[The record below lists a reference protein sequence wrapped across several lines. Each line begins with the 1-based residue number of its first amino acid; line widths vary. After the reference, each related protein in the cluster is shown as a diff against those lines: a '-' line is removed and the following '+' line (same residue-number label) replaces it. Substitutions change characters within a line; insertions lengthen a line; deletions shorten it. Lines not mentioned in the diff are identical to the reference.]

1 MSELTA
7 KENIK
12 TADTVKR
19 ITATA
24 VMAALTTLMTAYIFH
39 IPVGV
44 NGGYVHLGDTMIYLA
59 AAFLP
64 LPYACAAGAIG
75 GGLADLLTAP
85 VWAPATIIIKML
97 ICLPF
102 SSKGTKLVTKRNVVA
117 LFLAFAISATGYYI
131 AEGIMFG
138 FTASSLAAAV
148 ASLGVTAGLALQGSL
163 SNFAGGLLIL
173 VLHPFR
179 VGDYII
185 EDTHKNEGT
194 VIEISVFYTKLRTI
208 DNKIIVIPNGT
219 LANTSLTNATKS
231 DRRQMDLV
239 VPIGYDADIKKA
251 KDILMELV
259 EAENR
264 RLPEDVNVFVKE
276 LGASSVDL
284 GLRFWVPTDQ
294 YWPVRWQLLED
305 IKIRFDAEKISIPF
319 QQVDVNIKQ

>member
-1 MSELTA
+1 MILMSQVLSD
-7 KENIK
+7 NLIK
-12 TADTVKR
+12 NLDEG
-19 ITATA
+19 
-24 VMAALTTLMTAYIFH
+24 VMKSWLQSVLPSVLGFFWSVVLALLIAYIGGKIINLVRRMFQKSLRRRDAEE
-39 IPVGV
+39 GV
-44 NGGYVHLGDTMIYLA
+44 CQFADQVLKYFLWIVIIVIILGL
-59 AAFLP
+59 
-64 LPYACAAGAIG
+64 
-75 GGLADLLTAP
+75 
-85 VWAPATIIIKML
+85 
-97 ICLPF
+97 
-102 SSKGTKLVTKRNVVA
+102 
-117 LFLAFAISATGYYI
+117 
-131 AEGIMFG
+131 FG

-294 YWPVRWQLLED
+294 YWSVRWQLLED

>member
-1 MSELTA
+1 MILMSQVLSD
-7 KENIK
+7 NLIK
-12 TADTVKR
+12 NLDEG
-19 ITATA
+19 
-24 VMAALTTLMTAYIFH
+24 VMKSWLQSVLPSVLGFFWSVVLALLIAYIGGKIINLVRRMFQKSLH
-39 IPVGV
+39 RRDAEEGV
-44 NGGYVHLGDTMIYLA
+44 CQFADQVLKYFLWIVIIVIILGL
-59 AAFLP
+59 
-64 LPYACAAGAIG
+64 
-75 GGLADLLTAP
+75 
-85 VWAPATIIIKML
+85 
-97 ICLPF
+97 
-102 SSKGTKLVTKRNVVA
+102 
-117 LFLAFAISATGYYI
+117 
-131 AEGIMFG
+131 FG

-239 VPIGYDADIKKA
+239 VPIGYDTDIKKA

>member
-1 MSELTA
+1 MILMSQVLSD
-7 KENIK
+7 NLIK
-12 TADTVKR
+12 NLDEGVLKSWLES
-19 ITATA
+19 
-24 VMAALTTLMTAYIFH
+24 VLPSVLGFFWSVVLALLVAYIGGKIITIVRRVFRKSLH
-39 IPVGV
+39 RRNAEEGV
-44 NGGYVHLGDTMIYLA
+44 CQFADQVLKY
-59 AAFLP
+59 FLW
-64 LPYACAAGAIG
+64 I
-75 GGLADLLTAP
+75 
-85 VWAPATIIIKML
+85 
-97 ICLPF
+97 
-102 SSKGTKLVTKRNVVA
+102 LV
-117 LFLAFAISATGYYI
+117 FAIILSL
-131 AEGIMFG
+131 FG

-208 DNKIIVIPNGT
+208 DNKIIVVPNGT
-219 LANTSLTNATKS
+219 LANNSLTNATKS
-231 DRRQMDLV
+231 DRRQMDLI

-251 KDILMELV
+251 KGILMELV
-259 EAENR
+259 EAEDR

-294 YWPVRWQLLED
+294 YWSVHWQLLED
-305 IKIRFDAEKISIPF
+305 IKIRFDAEGISIPF

>member
-1 MSELTA
+1 MTVFLTVCA
-7 KENIK
+7 R
-12 TADTVKR
+12 DFSSVSQQQPS
-19 ITATA
+19 
-24 VMAALTTLMTAYIFH
+24 VLPSVLGFFWSVVLALLVAYIGGKIIAIVRRMFGKSLH
-39 IPVGV
+39 RRNAEEGV
-44 NGGYVHLGDTMIYLA
+44 CQFADQVLKY
-59 AAFLP
+59 FL
-64 LPYACAAGAIG
+64 
-75 GGLADLLTAP
+75 
-85 VWAPATIIIKML
+85 WII
-97 ICLPF
+97 
-102 SSKGTKLVTKRNVVA
+102 V
-117 LFLAFAISATGYYI
+117 FAIILSL
-131 AEGIMFG
+131 FG

-208 DNKIIVIPNGT
+208 DNKIIVVPNGT
-219 LANTSLTNATKS
+219 LANNSLTNATKS

-259 EAENR
+259 DAEDR

-305 IKIRFDAEKISIPF
+305 IKIRFDAEGISIPF

>member
-1 MSELTA
+1 MILMSQVISDNL
-7 KENIK
+7 IK
-12 TADTVKR
+12 NLDEG
-19 ITATA
+19 
-24 VMAALTTLMTAYIFH
+24 VMKSWLQSVLPSVLGFFWSVVLALLVAYIGGKIIGMVRKMFVKSLH
-39 IPVGV
+39 RRNAEEGV
-44 NGGYVHLGDTMIYLA
+44 CQFADQVLKY
-59 AAFLP
+59 FLW
-64 LPYACAAGAIG
+64 I
-75 GGLADLLTAP
+75 
-85 VWAPATIIIKML
+85 VVIVIIL
-97 ICLPF
+97 SL
-102 SSKGTKLVTKRNVVA
+102 
-117 LFLAFAISATGYYI
+117 
-131 AEGIMFG
+131 FG

-219 LANTSLTNATKS
+219 LANNSLTNATKS

-259 EAENR
+259 EAEDR

-305 IKIRFDAEKISIPF
+305 IKIRFDAEGISIPF

>member
-1 MSELTA
+1 MILMSQVLSD
-7 KENIK
+7 NLIK
-12 TADTVKR
+12 NSDEG
-19 ITATA
+19 
-24 VMAALTTLMTAYIFH
+24 VMKSWLQSVLPSVLGFFWSVVLALLIAYIGGKIINLVRRMFQKSLH
-39 IPVGV
+39 RRDAEEGV
-44 NGGYVHLGDTMIYLA
+44 CQFADQVLKYFLWIVIIVIILGL
-59 AAFLP
+59 
-64 LPYACAAGAIG
+64 
-75 GGLADLLTAP
+75 
-85 VWAPATIIIKML
+85 
-97 ICLPF
+97 
-102 SSKGTKLVTKRNVVA
+102 
-117 LFLAFAISATGYYI
+117 
-131 AEGIMFG
+131 FG

-231 DRRQMDLV
+231 DRRQMDLA

-276 LGASSVDL
+276 LGARSVAL

-294 YWPVRWQLLED
+294 YWPVRWQSLED
-305 IKIRFDAEKISIPF
+305 IKIRFDAEEISIPF

>member
-1 MSELTA
+1 MILMSQVLSD
-7 KENIK
+7 NLIK
-12 TADTVKR
+12 NLDEG
-19 ITATA
+19 
-24 VMAALTTLMTAYIFH
+24 VMKSWLQSVLPSVLGFFWSVVLALLVAYIGGKIIGMVRKMFVKSLH
-39 IPVGV
+39 RRNAEEGV
-44 NGGYVHLGDTMIYLA
+44 CQFADQVLKY
-59 AAFLP
+59 FLW
-64 LPYACAAGAIG
+64 I
-75 GGLADLLTAP
+75 
-85 VWAPATIIIKML
+85 VVIVIIL
-97 ICLPF
+97 SL
-102 SSKGTKLVTKRNVVA
+102 
-117 LFLAFAISATGYYI
+117 
-131 AEGIMFG
+131 FG

-219 LANTSLTNATKS
+219 LANNSLTNATKS

-259 EAENR
+259 EAEDR
-264 RLPEDVNVFVKE
+264 RLPEEVNVFVKE

-305 IKIRFDAEKISIPF
+305 IKIRFDAEGISIPF

>member
-1 MSELTA
+1 MILMSQVLSDSL
-7 KENIK
+7 IK
-12 TADTVKR
+12 NLDEGVLKSWLQS
-19 ITATA
+19 
-24 VMAALTTLMTAYIFH
+24 VLPSVLGFFWSVVLALLVAYIGGRIITIVRRMFGKSLH
-39 IPVGV
+39 RRNAEEGV
-44 NGGYVHLGDTMIYLA
+44 CQFADQVLKY
-59 AAFLP
+59 FL
-64 LPYACAAGAIG
+64 
-75 GGLADLLTAP
+75 
-85 VWAPATIIIKML
+85 WII
-97 ICLPF
+97 
-102 SSKGTKLVTKRNVVA
+102 V
-117 LFLAFAISATGYYI
+117 FAIILSL
-131 AEGIMFG
+131 FG

-173 VLHPFR
+173 LLHPFR

-208 DNKIIVIPNGT
+208 DNKIIVVPNGT
-219 LANTSLTNATKS
+219 LANNSLTNATKS

-251 KDILMELV
+251 KDILMQLV
-259 EAENR
+259 EAEDR

-276 LGASSVDL
+276 LDASSVDL

-305 IKIRFDAEKISIPF
+305 IKIRFDAEGISIPF

>member
-1 MSELTA
+1 MILMSQVLSD
-7 KENIK
+7 NLIK
-12 TADTVKR
+12 NLDEG
-19 ITATA
+19 
-24 VMAALTTLMTAYIFH
+24 VMKSWLQSVLPSVLGFFWSVVLALLIAYIGGKIIHLVRRMFQKSLRRRDAEE
-39 IPVGV
+39 GV
-44 NGGYVHLGDTMIYLA
+44 CQFADQLLKYFLWIVIIVIILGL
-59 AAFLP
+59 
-64 LPYACAAGAIG
+64 
-75 GGLADLLTAP
+75 
-85 VWAPATIIIKML
+85 
-97 ICLPF
+97 
-102 SSKGTKLVTKRNVVA
+102 
-117 LFLAFAISATGYYI
+117 
-131 AEGIMFG
+131 FG

>member
-1 MSELTA
+1 MILMSQVLSD
-7 KENIK
+7 NLIK
-12 TADTVKR
+12 NLDEGVLKSWLES
-19 ITATA
+19 
-24 VMAALTTLMTAYIFH
+24 VLPSVLGFFWSVVLALLVAYIGGKIIAIVRRMFAKSLH
-39 IPVGV
+39 RRNAEEGV
-44 NGGYVHLGDTMIYLA
+44 CQFADQVLKY
-59 AAFLP
+59 FL
-64 LPYACAAGAIG
+64 
-75 GGLADLLTAP
+75 
-85 VWAPATIIIKML
+85 WII
-97 ICLPF
+97 
-102 SSKGTKLVTKRNVVA
+102 V
-117 LFLAFAISATGYYI
+117 FAIILSL
-131 AEGIMFG
+131 FG

-208 DNKIIVIPNGT
+208 DNKIIVVPNGT
-219 LANTSLTNATKS
+219 LANNSLTNATKS

-259 EAENR
+259 DAEDR

-305 IKIRFDAEKISIPF
+305 IKIRFDAEGISIPF

>member
-1 MSELTA
+1 MILMSQVLSDSL
-7 KENIK
+7 IK
-12 TADTVKR
+12 NLDEGVLKSWLQS
-19 ITATA
+19 
-24 VMAALTTLMTAYIFH
+24 VLPSVLGFFWSVVLALLVAYIGGRIITIVRRMFSKSLH
-39 IPVGV
+39 RRNAEEGV
-44 NGGYVHLGDTMIYLA
+44 CQFADQVLKY
-59 AAFLP
+59 FL
-64 LPYACAAGAIG
+64 
-75 GGLADLLTAP
+75 
-85 VWAPATIIIKML
+85 WII
-97 ICLPF
+97 
-102 SSKGTKLVTKRNVVA
+102 V
-117 LFLAFAISATGYYI
+117 FAIILSL
-131 AEGIMFG
+131 FG

-173 VLHPFR
+173 LLHPFR

-208 DNKIIVIPNGT
+208 DNKIIVVPNGT
-219 LANTSLTNATKS
+219 LANNSLTNATKS

-251 KDILMELV
+251 KDILMQLV
-259 EAENR
+259 EAEDR

-305 IKIRFDAEKISIPF
+305 IKIRFDAEGISIPF

>member
-1 MSELTA
+1 MILMSQVLSD
-7 KENIK
+7 NLIK
-12 TADTVKR
+12 NLDEG
-19 ITATA
+19 
-24 VMAALTTLMTAYIFH
+24 VMKSWLQSVLPSVLGFFWSVVLALLIAYIGGKIINLVRRMFQKSLRRRDAEE
-39 IPVGV
+39 GV
-44 NGGYVHLGDTMIYLA
+44 CQFADQVLKYFLWIVIIVIILGL
-59 AAFLP
+59 
-64 LPYACAAGAIG
+64 
-75 GGLADLLTAP
+75 
-85 VWAPATIIIKML
+85 
-97 ICLPF
+97 
-102 SSKGTKLVTKRNVVA
+102 
-117 LFLAFAISATGYYI
+117 
-131 AEGIMFG
+131 FG

-294 YWPVRWQLLED
+294 YWPVRWQLLEG

>member
-1 MSELTA
+1 MILMSQVLSD
-7 KENIK
+7 NLIK
-12 TADTVKR
+12 NLDEG
-19 ITATA
+19 
-24 VMAALTTLMTAYIFH
+24 VMKSWLQSVLPSVLGFFWSVVLALLIAYIGGKIINLVRRMFQKSLRRRDAEE
-39 IPVGV
+39 GV
-44 NGGYVHLGDTMIYLA
+44 CQFADQVLKYFLWIVIIVIILGL
-59 AAFLP
+59 
-64 LPYACAAGAIG
+64 
-75 GGLADLLTAP
+75 
-85 VWAPATIIIKML
+85 
-97 ICLPF
+97 
-102 SSKGTKLVTKRNVVA
+102 
-117 LFLAFAISATGYYI
+117 
-131 AEGIMFG
+131 FG

-185 EDTHKNEGT
+185 EDTHMNEGT

-259 EAENR
+259 EAEKR

>member
-1 MSELTA
+1 MILMSQVLSD
-7 KENIK
+7 NLIK
-12 TADTVKR
+12 NLDEG
-19 ITATA
+19 
-24 VMAALTTLMTAYIFH
+24 VMKSWLQSVLPSVLGFFWSVVLALLIAYIGGKIIHLVRRMFQKSLH
-39 IPVGV
+39 RRDAEEGV
-44 NGGYVHLGDTMIYLA
+44 CQFADQVLKYFLWIVIIVIILGL
-59 AAFLP
+59 
-64 LPYACAAGAIG
+64 
-75 GGLADLLTAP
+75 
-85 VWAPATIIIKML
+85 
-97 ICLPF
+97 
-102 SSKGTKLVTKRNVVA
+102 
-117 LFLAFAISATGYYI
+117 
-131 AEGIMFG
+131 FG